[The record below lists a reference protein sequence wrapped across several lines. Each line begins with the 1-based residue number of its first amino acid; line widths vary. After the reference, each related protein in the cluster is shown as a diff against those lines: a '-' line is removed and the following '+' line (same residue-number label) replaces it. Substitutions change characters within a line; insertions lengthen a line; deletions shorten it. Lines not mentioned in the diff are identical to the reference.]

1 MAFEELRV
9 QAENT
14 RLEMCFKCENS
25 VYCVYAAGLKILYFK
40 DFIACS
46 FRPERYEVLE
56 W

>member
-9 QAENT
+9 QAGNT

-25 VYCVYAAGLKILYFK
+25 VYLVYAAGLTMLCFM